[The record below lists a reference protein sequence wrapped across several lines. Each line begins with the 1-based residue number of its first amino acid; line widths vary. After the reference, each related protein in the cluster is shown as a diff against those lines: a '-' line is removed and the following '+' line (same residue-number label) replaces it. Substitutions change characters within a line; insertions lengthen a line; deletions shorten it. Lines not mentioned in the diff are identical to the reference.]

1 MRNQFARASVIGAS
15 PSPFENGRFVFDG
28 DVCIEPPKMLVKRL
42 LPATGIAFIGGQSS
56 AGKTFIAI
64 ALGVSLAS
72 GTDFF
77 EHRTRGCVG
86 VAYVAAEGQS
96 VFGQRLAA
104 AKIFSGIK
112 EPIPFAW
119 CGSVP
124 ALTTQLGLDAFI
136 AQLRGADR
144 VMQERF
150 GVRLGAVFIDTI
162 KACFDMQDENSNAE
176 VARIC
181 NVIRYIGDTVGA
193 TMIPIHHYGKDAG
206 TGLRGGSAW
215 RGAAD
220 VVISVLADIDQLSGR
235 VSNRGIAVA
244 KARDGE
250 QGPIAPFI
258 LEWVKL
264 GVDKDGEDF
273 GTCIVKADPERGLK
287 DLVPG
292 KAEKGLQAFED
303 ACRFALG
310 EKSEEVQL
318 RTGDPKIRAVD
329 IGHVRTKFFQRYVT
343 GEGDTIKAQG
353 AARRAW
359 TRALK
364 KVPSEYAIGKGQDGR
379 EWLWLKTTSIG
390 GIKYARG
397 QINLNQGTPRDAG
410 HRDTP

>member
-1 MRNQFARASVIGAS
+1 MRSSCGILSCSRNDGRRENLAECLRWNEKNTPPLAESEVRATVASIAGRHVRNQFARASVIGAS

-72 GTDFF
+72 GTDFSST
-77 EHRTRGCVG
+77 EQGDAW

-104 AKIFSGIK
+104 ANSAASRNRY
-112 EPIPFAW
+112 PFAW

-150 GVRLGAVFIDTI
+150 GVRLGAVFIDTV

-193 TMIPIHHYGKDAG
+193 TMTLPIHHYGKDAG
-206 TGLRGGSAW
+206 TGLRGRFGVAW
-215 RGAAD
+215 
-220 VVISVLADIDQLSGR
+220 SGGRCHKR
-235 VSNRGIAVA
+235 VSRHRPAV
-244 KARDGE
+244 
-250 QGPIAPFI
+250 
-258 LEWVKL
+258 
-264 GVDKDGEDF
+264 
-273 GTCIVKADPERGLK
+273 
-287 DLVPG
+287 
-292 KAEKGLQAFED
+292 
-303 ACRFALG
+303 
-310 EKSEEVQL
+310 
-318 RTGDPKIRAVD
+318 
-329 IGHVRTKFFQRYVT
+329 
-343 GEGDTIKAQG
+343 G
-353 AARRAW
+353 A
-359 TRALK
+359 
-364 KVPSEYAIGKGQDGR
+364 G
-379 EWLWLKTTSIG
+379 
-390 GIKYARG
+390 
-397 QINLNQGTPRDAG
+397 
-410 HRDTP
+410 